1 VYKNAP
7 YLTCVTKMRFSAA
20 KKISQS
26 VYGLI
31 VSETISA
38 SQKDVNVKHPEMTD
52 LFAQYGAKPHVPKLR
67 SNVQEEL
74 MKMDAKNTIHVLKDP
89 LATITNFAQDIAQL
103 NVIFNMSISALNHQ
117 KMDALNHQLV
127 KQRKPPI
134 KENTAMNNI
143 AN

>member
-1 VYKNAP
+1 
-7 YLTCVTKMRFSAA
+7 
-20 KKISQS
+20 
-26 VYGLI
+26 
-31 VSETISA
+31 
-38 SQKDVNVKHPEMTD
+38 MTD
-52 LFAQYGAKPHVPKLR
+52 LYALFGAKPHVLKLK
-67 SNVQEEL
+67 SSVQEEP
-74 MKMDAKNTIHVLKDP
+74 MKMDAKNTTHASKDQ

-103 NVIFNMSISALNHQ
+103 NVIFSMSISALNHQ

>member
-1 VYKNAP
+1 
-7 YLTCVTKMRFSAA
+7 
-20 KKISQS
+20 
-26 VYGLI
+26 
-31 VSETISA
+31 
-38 SQKDVNVKHPEMTD
+38 MTD

-103 NVIFNMSISALNHQ
+103 NVIFSMNISALNHQ
-117 KMDALNHQLV
+117 KMDVLNHQLV
-127 KQRKPPI
+127 KQRKPLI